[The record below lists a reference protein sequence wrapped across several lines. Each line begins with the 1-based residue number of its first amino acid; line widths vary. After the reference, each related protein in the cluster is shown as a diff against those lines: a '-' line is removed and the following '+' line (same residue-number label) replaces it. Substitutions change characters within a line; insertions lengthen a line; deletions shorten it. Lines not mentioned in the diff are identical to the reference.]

1 MGVFDVLRVALG
13 VCVALFVVLSPAI
26 RRHVRARTYRR
37 GRTRVATKKKA
48 GALKEGGLRWGNEYL
63 PESAATSHFLA
74 VGTTGAGKSLV
85 QKRLMRG
92 PLKRIA
98 PGTDSRAIIFDAK
111 NDVAAFLRHQHVSC
125 PVYTLNPFDAS
136 SEYPIAVAWDIAA
149 DITSPARALNLATS
163 LIPGEKG
170 GSNQYFTDA
179 ARQVVAG
186 VIESFIKHSGSRWTF
201 SDLVYGCL
209 SEERIKELLSRDES
223 GRDVLSGFLGD
234 EKTGYQV
241 ATTVFSRMSY
251 FKPVAA
257 LWQNAEQKL
266 SIRRWL
272 HSESVLLLG
281 ANATTK
287 TSLDAINEQV
297 FRVFVE
303 EVDVQSNSKTR
314 RTWVWMDEARLSGS
328 IVSKSDLLP
337 FLAVKGRSRG
347 VCLVVAFQDIEGLR
361 EAAGERVANELVA
374 QLSNKAL
381 LRAESDGT
389 ATWSSKQIGQA
400 EVLEHHTSDS
410 SGFRQS
416 VSAQRVVRDA
426 VLPSEFF
433 NIPPSSREN
442 GVTGYFLSP
451 HFGAQKV
458 TIPGHNIDPVVVP
471 EHVEQLYAI
480 TLQPESAQWLA
491 NWSPNDRER
500 LGLSLEVEIAGES
513 GEVHRRRKK
522 AKIRVNHGFGKLQM
536 PRANT

>member
-1 MGVFDVLRVALG
+1 MEFFDIARLCGGLFLSLAVVFFPV
-13 VCVALFVVLSPAI
+13 I
-26 RRHVRARTYRR
+26 RRTLRSRCYRR
-37 GRTRVATKKKA
+37 GRTNVQTKTKVEKPFQT
-48 GALKEGGLRWGNEYL
+48 GSLRWGNAYL

-74 VGTTGAGKSLV
+74 VGTTGAGKSQM
-85 QKRLMRG
+85 QKLLMRG
-92 PLKRIA
+92 PLKGIQ
-98 PGTDSRAIIFDAK
+98 PDTDSRAIIFDAK
-111 NDVAAFLRHQHVSC
+111 NDVAAFLRHQNVSC

-136 SEYPIAVAWDIAA
+136 TEYPIAVAWDIAA
-149 DITSPARALNLATS
+149 DTTSPARALNLASS
-163 LIPGEKG
+163 LIPNEKG
-170 GSNQYFTDA
+170 GNNQYFTDA
-179 ARQVVAG
+179 ARQVVTG
-186 VIESFIKHSGSRWTF
+186 IIESFIKHSGKRWTF

-209 SEERIKELLSRDES
+209 SQERIKELLSRDES

-257 LWQNAEQKL
+257 LWQRAERKL
-266 SIRRWL
+266 SIREWL
-272 HSESVLLLG
+272 RSESILLLG
-281 ANATTK
+281 ANATTR

-328 IVSKSDLLP
+328 IVSKPDLLP

-347 VCLVVAFQDIEGLR
+347 VCLVVAFQDMEGLR
-361 EAAGERVANELVA
+361 EVAGERVANELVA

-389 ATWSSKQIGQA
+389 ATWSSRQIGQA

-416 VSAQRVVRDA
+416 ISAQRVVRDA

-433 NIPPSSREN
+433 NIPPSSPEN

-451 HFGAQKV
+451 HFGAQRV
-458 TIPGHNIDPVVVP
+458 TIPGKDIEQVVVS
-471 EHVEQLYAI
+471 EEVEELYSI
-480 TLQPESAQWLA
+480 TIQPESAQWLA
-491 NWSPNDRER
+491 KWSPKDRER
-500 LGLSLEVEIAGES
+500 LGLKVELVRSEEES
-513 GEVHRRRKK
+513 GKRR
-522 AKIRVNHGFGKLQM
+522 IRVKRKPGGLESLRV
-536 PRANT
+536 PAL